1 MSASCITGPVGTPG
15 GTRTRRTEILRFRCL
30 PFASREHL
38 VEPAGFEPALSCTSS
53 KCLLPSWATAPRI
66 FKEQNARR
74 PVSHSDGAGLVEQQF
89 RTEVYISN
97 PEHTPLSSSSSS
109 CNWAFTNS
117 RFVFIRF
124 LNPFFLP
131 LGQTGAKYITT
142 LPPPSTGNFV
152 LHGWLRESDSNRCA
166 SGYEPAAGA
175 APVHPAILRTTY

>member
-53 KCLLPSWATAPRI
+53 KCLLPSWATVPRI
-66 FKEQNARR
+66 SKSKMQEDRSRIQAG
-74 PVSHSDGAGLVEQQF
+74 PVLSNLQF
-89 RTEVYISN
+89 RTEAYLSN
-97 PEHTPLSSSSSS
+97 PGHTPSSSSSSS
-109 CNWAFTNS
+109 CSWARNNS

-124 LNPFFLP
+124 RVPFFLP
-131 LGQTGAKYITT
+131 LGQAGAKYTTT

-152 LHGWLRESDSNRCA
+152 SAWLVA
-166 SGYEPAAGA
+166 GIGFEPMC
-175 APVHPAILRTTY
+175 LRL

>member
-1 MSASCITGPVGTPG
+1 MHHRPGWYSRRDSNPQNRNFEIPMSAVCITGAFG
-15 GTRTRRTEILRFRCL
+15 GTGGIRTRTVL
-30 PFASREHL
+30 HL
-38 VEPAGFEPALSCTSS
+38 KQVPPAN
-53 KCLLPSWATAPRI
+53 WATVPRI

-74 PVSHSDGAGLVEQQF
+74 PVSHSGGAGLVEQQF
-89 RTEVYISN
+89 RTEAYISN

-109 CNWAFTNS
+109 CNWAFSNS

>member
-53 KCLLPSWATAPRI
+53 KSLLPVGLWFHEFQRAKCKKTGLA
-66 FKEQNARR
+66 FRR
-74 PVSHSDGAGLVEQQF
+74 GRSCQTCSFELKPTSRTPGIRRQAAAHQAAAGRAITQG
-89 RTEVYISN
+89 
-97 PEHTPLSSSSSS
+97 LSSF
-109 CNWAFTNS
+109 AFAFLS
-117 RFVFIRF
+117 FSLSGKRARSIPQRFRHRQRAISF
-124 LNPFFLP
+124 
-131 LGQTGAKYITT
+131 
-142 LPPPSTGNFV
+142 

-175 APVHPAILRTTY
+175 APVHPAIFRTTY